1 MDVVLVTMLQ
11 RKPCTA
17 NDLLQPVSVQQTMI
31 SATDHVDVAKRL
43 KIPVPATRSRSVRS
57 QADRALCR

>member
-17 NDLLQPVSVQQTMI
+17 HDLLQPVSVQQTMI
-31 SATDHVDVAKRL
+31 SATDHD
-43 KIPVPATRSRSVRS
+43 
-57 QADRALCR
+57 